1 MNGEDNMAPRDA
13 AADVEGTVL
22 LDADGRQLMLVDFPA
37 GRGVRQV
44 ALGPGDLVRRS
55 EEAVNAAMGA
65 IRGMAQR
72 VGDAVSGLP
81 RSPDQVEV
89 EFGITLDAES
99 GALIA
104 KAAAGASLTVRLSWE
119 ADRQ

>member
-1 MNGEDNMAPRDA
+1 MAVQDGGVQA
-13 AADVEGTVL
+13 GADGPGPEGT
-22 LDADGRQLMLVDFPA
+22 DGQQVVLVDFPA

-44 ALGPGDLVRRS
+44 ALGPADLVRRS
-55 EEAVNAAMGA
+55 EEAVNAAMGT

-72 VGDAVSGLP
+72 VGDAVGGLP
-81 RSPDQVEV
+81 YRPDEVEI

-104 KAAAGASLTVRLSWE
+104 KAAAGASLTVRLTWG
-119 ADRQ
+119 ADRP

>member
-1 MNGEDNMAPRDA
+1 MAAHDA
-13 AADVEGTVL
+13 ESDVEGTVL
-22 LDADGRQLMLVDFPA
+22 LDADGGQLMLVDFPA

-55 EEAVNAAMGA
+55 EEAVNAAMGT

-81 RSPDQVEV
+81 CSPDQVEV

-104 KAAAGASLTVRLSWE
+104 KAAAGASLTVRLLWE
-119 ADRQ
+119 ADRP

>member
-1 MNGEDNMAPRDA
+1 MVTQDA
-13 AADVEGTVL
+13 DTQAEVDGTVL
-22 LDADGRQLMLVDFPA
+22 VDADGRQLMLVEFPA

-44 ALGPGDLVRRS
+44 ALGPADLVRRS

-72 VGDAVSGLP
+72 VGDAVSGLAL
-81 RSPDQVEV
+81 RPDQVEV

-104 KAAAGASLTVRLSWE
+104 KAAAGASLTVRLTWE
-119 ADRQ
+119 ADRS

>member
-1 MNGEDNMAPRDA
+1 VVAQDA
-13 AADVEGTVL
+13 GAQVEAEKEVRGGSDEQQFV
-22 LDADGRQLMLVDFPA
+22 LVDFPT

-44 ALGPGDLVRRS
+44 ALGPADLVRRS
-55 EEAVNAAMGA
+55 EEAVNAAMGT

-72 VGDAVSGLP
+72 VGDAVGGLSY
-81 RSPDQVEV
+81 RPDEVEI

-104 KAAAGASLTVRLSWE
+104 KAAAGASLTVRLTWG
-119 ADRQ
+119 ADRP

>member
-1 MNGEDNMAPRDA
+1 MTYDA
-13 AADVEGTVL
+13 GAQFGAEGPVRAGC
-22 LDADGRQLMLVDFPA
+22 DEPQLVLVDFPA

-44 ALGPGDLVRRS
+44 ALGPADLVRRS
-55 EEAVNAAMGA
+55 EEAVNAAMVT

-72 VGDAVSGLP
+72 VGDAVGGLSH
-81 RSPDQVEV
+81 RPDEVEV

-104 KAAAGASLTVRLSWE
+104 KAAAGASLTVRLTWG
-119 ADRQ
+119 ADQP